1 MKRKPNPI
9 DLKNLSAR
17 ICASVL
23 VCSASFVNAGA
34 AEPEPADQWMTGF
47 PPADHRIIRN
57 SDRDFF
63 AGEKLRWTVCHLRE
77 LFPTKKVHR
86 GLGASAGFEYALDSA
101 IDGVK
106 FTPIGSQ
113 EAMTWGQALDVNHT
127 DGLIV
132 LHEGKVVYERYAGCL
147 DEMSVH
153 AAMSMTKSL
162 TGLLAETL
170 IVEGELDEFALAKD
184 VIPELRGSAFGDA
197 TVRQI
202 MNMTTGVQFSEDY
215 SNPEADIW
223 KYSAAASPMPRPGV
237 YKGPRSYFEYLQ
249 TVQPNGDHG
258 EAFTYRTI
266 NTDALGWIIA
276 RVSGKSVAEL
286 LSERIWQRM
295 GAEQSGYFTIDS
307 IGTPFAGGGLNAG
320 LRDLAR
326 IGQMMLNEGRFNGQQ
341 VVPAEAVRR
350 IRQGGDPEL
359 FAKAGY
365 TTLPNGSYKS
375 MWWVFHNE
383 NKAYA
388 ARGVHGQT
396 IYVDP
401 TAEMVIVRF
410 ASHPQAANSEIDPT
424 SLPAYQALANYLS
437 REKK

>member
-1 MKRKPNPI
+1 MKIKPNPVSF
-9 DLKNLSAR
+9 KWWTAR
-17 ICASVL
+17 ACVGVL
-23 VCSASFVNAGA
+23 VFGAPFMAMA
-34 AEPEPADQWMTGF
+34 AEDTPPSDQWMTGF
-47 PPADHRIIRN
+47 PPADNRIIRN
-57 SDRDFF
+57 TDRDFF

-77 LFPTKKVHR
+77 LFPSKKVHR
-86 GLGASAGFEYALDSA
+86 GLGAPIDLAYELDPA
-101 IDGVK
+101 IDSLT

-113 EAMTWGQALDVNHT
+113 DTMTWDQAFDVNHT

-132 LHEGKVVYERYAGCL
+132 LHKGKVVYERYAGCL
-147 DEMSVH
+147 DEMGTH

-184 VIPELRGSAFGDA
+184 VIPELKDSAFGDA

-215 SNPEADIW
+215 SDPDADLW
-223 KYSAAASPMPRPGV
+223 KYSAAASPMPRPDD
-237 YKGPRSYFEYLQ
+237 YEGPRSYFEYLQ
-249 TVQPNGDHG
+249 TVKAKGEHG

-266 NTDALGWIIA
+266 NSDALGWIIA
-276 RVSGKSVAEL
+276 RVTGQSVAEL

-341 VVPAEAVRR
+341 LVPAEAVRR
-350 IRQGGDPEL
+350 I
-359 FAKAGY
+359 
-365 TTLPNGSYKS
+365 
-375 MWWVFHNE
+375 
-383 NKAYA
+383 
-388 ARGVHGQT
+388 
-396 IYVDP
+396 
-401 TAEMVIVRF
+401 
-410 ASHPQAANSEIDPT
+410 
-424 SLPAYQALANYLS
+424 
-437 REKK
+437 